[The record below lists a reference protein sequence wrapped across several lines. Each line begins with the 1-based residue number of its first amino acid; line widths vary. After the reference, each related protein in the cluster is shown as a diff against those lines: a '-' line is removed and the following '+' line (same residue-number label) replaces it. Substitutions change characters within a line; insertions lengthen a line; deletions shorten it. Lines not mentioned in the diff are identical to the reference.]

1 MLRAKDET
9 AELDDTPNWPSG
21 LDLHKR
27 EGIQILGDLVEITR
41 NARMAGLLD
50 R

>member
-1 MLRAKDET
+1 MRRAKDET
-9 AELDDTPNWPSG
+9 AALDDTPQWPSG

-27 EGIQILGDLVEITR
+27 EGVMILSDLVEVTR
-41 NARMAGLLD
+41 DARMAGMLD